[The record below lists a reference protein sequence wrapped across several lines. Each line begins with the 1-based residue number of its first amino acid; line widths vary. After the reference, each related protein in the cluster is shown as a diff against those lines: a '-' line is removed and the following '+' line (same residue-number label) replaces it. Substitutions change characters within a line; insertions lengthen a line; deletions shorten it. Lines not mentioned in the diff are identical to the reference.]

1 MQVII
6 RCLGRTECVY
16 VPEGQDLSATLEA
29 VQGVFE
35 LSAPID
41 LYSATTKITS
51 SCELSENSN
60 YEAQMNLLGAG
71 KKKSGKKKKNYST
84 PKKNKHKHANA
95 KLRVLEYYPI
105 GADGK
110 AERVRKLC
118 TNDTCAGK
126 GIILAHHENRY
137 YCGKCHSTYQRQ
149 VVAKDKKK
157 VADKGKAKKEEPKK
171 EEAADKKGKKGKK

>member
-1 MQVII
+1 MQII
-6 RCLGRTECVY
+6 VRCLGRSECVSIA
-16 VPEGQDLSATLEA
+16 EGQTFDSTLESIR
-29 VQGVFE
+29 GLFE
-35 LSAPID
+35 VSGEIS
-41 LYSATTKITS
+41 LYSAVSKIES
-51 SCELSENSN
+51 ELELAENGN
-60 YEAQMNLLGAG
+60 YEAQLNLLGAG